1 VDGVRRN
8 KGVLAAPQVGLL
20 RLLPEP
26 SAERKVKAEA
36 DVRGKISAK
45 SRLRLTIEPVKRVL
59 EKFITIDKY
68 KNLDRG

>member
-8 KGVLAAPQVGLL
+8 KGVLADPQGGSL

-26 SAERKVKAEA
+26 SKERKVKAEA
-36 DVRGKISAK
+36 GVRGKISVK
-45 SRLRLTIEPVKRVL
+45 SRPRLTIEPVKRVL